1 VDFQITVGARGDR
14 VTSIYAQ
21 VRDAILDGRLRAGEQ
36 LPPSRELAGRLLVSR
51 NTVALAYERLTAEG
65 FLVAKVGA
73 GTFVS
78 GDRPGTRTRTAP
90 EGTGIRPR
98 AIWADAQLFG
108 LPHPTQPKFNFSVGI
123 PDPRLFP
130 WETWRRLVSQV
141 LRPATFRPNGYDD
154 PAGNAELRAA
164 IARYI
169 GVSRSVRAAAEDVL
183 ITRGAQQ
190 ALDLIGRVLIEPG
203 DVVAVE
209 EPGYPPARAL
219 FHSLGAR
226 VTGVPVDS
234 EGIAVQSIPRTAR
247 LVYTTPSHQF
257 PLGTA
262 MSMARRTALLDW
274 AQRHDAVIIED
285 DYDSEFRF
293 ADRPLEPLQSLD
305 RTGRVLYVGS
315 FAKTLSPMLRMGFLV
330 APGSLRDALHAA
342 RQYTDWHNELVGQ
355 VALARFIDDGLL
367 ARHVR
372 KATREYARR
381 HAIISR
387 ILAQDFADW
396 FDVIPSSAGLHLCA
410 PLRPHATIDMAALAA
425 QTTDAGIAVDQLT
438 TFGGGPGFVFG
449 YGGINDTDIPAGLA
463 RLAGIIQGFQFWRS

>member
-1 VDFQITVGARGDR
+1 VDFQITVGDRGDR
-14 VTSIYAQ
+14 ATRIYGQ

-36 LPPSRELAGRLLVSR
+36 LPPSRELAARLLVSR

-65 FLVAKVGA
+65 FLVSKVGA

-78 GDRPGTRTRTAP
+78 GDRPGARARTAP
-90 EGTGIRPR
+90 EGAGVRPR
-98 AIWADAQLFG
+98 AVWADAQVFG
-108 LPHPTQPKFNFSVGI
+108 LPRPTRPKFDFSVGI
-123 PDPRLFP
+123 PDSRLFP
-130 WETWRRLVSQV
+130 WETWRRLVSQA
-141 LRPATFRPNGYDD
+141 LRPGAFPSPGYDD

-169 GVSRSVRAAAEDVL
+169 GLSRSVRAAAEDVL

-219 FHSLGAR
+219 FGSLGAR
-226 VTGVPVDS
+226 VAGVPVDG
-234 EGIAVQSIPRTAR
+234 EGIAVQSIPRNAR

-262 MSMARRTALLDW
+262 MSLARRTALLAW

-315 FAKTLSPMLRMGFLV
+315 FAKTLLPMLRMGFLV
-330 APGSLRDALHAA
+330 APTSLRNALHAA
-342 RQYTDWHNELVGQ
+342 KQYTDWHNELVGQ

-372 KATREYARR
+372 KATREYAGR
-381 HAIISR
+381 HARISA
-387 ILAQDFADW
+387 ILARDFADW
-396 FDVIPSSAGLHLCA
+396 FDVIPSGAGLHLCA
-410 PLRPHATIDMAALAA
+410 PLRPHASVDMDSLAA
-425 QTTDAGIAVDQLT
+425 QTIDAGVAVDQLT
-438 TFGGGPGFVFG
+438 AFGGGPGFVFG
-449 YGGINDTDIPAGLA
+449 YGGIDEADIPAGLA

>member
-1 VDFQITVGARGDR
+1 MDFQITVGDRGDR
-14 VTSIYAQ
+14 ATTIYRQ
-21 VRDAILDGRLRAGEQ
+21 VRDAILDGRLRANEQ
-36 LPPSRELAGRLLVSR
+36 LPPSRELAARLLVSR
-51 NTVALAYERLTAEG
+51 NTVALVYERLTAEG
-65 FLVAKVGA
+65 FLVSKVGA

-90 EGTGIRPR
+90 EGTGVRPR
-98 AIWADAQLFG
+98 AIWADARLFG
-108 LPHPTQPKFNFSVGI
+108 LPRPAQPKFNFSVGI
-123 PDPRLFP
+123 PDPGLFP

-141 LRPATFRPNGYDD
+141 LRPATFRPHGYDD
-154 PAGNAELRAA
+154 PAGNLELRAA
-164 IARYI
+164 IARYV

-190 ALDLIGRVLIEPG
+190 ALDLIARVLIEPG

-226 VTGVPVDS
+226 VVGVPVDE
-234 EGIAVQSIPRTAR
+234 EGIAVRSIPRTAR

-262 MSMARRTALLDW
+262 MSMARRTALLAW

-315 FAKTLSPMLRMGFLV
+315 FAKTLSPMLRLGFL
-330 APGSLRDALHAA
+330 
-342 RQYTDWHNELVGQ
+342 
-355 VALARFIDDGLL
+355 
-367 ARHVR
+367 
-372 KATREYARR
+372 
-381 HAIISR
+381 
-387 ILAQDFADW
+387 
-396 FDVIPSSAGLHLCA
+396 
-410 PLRPHATIDMAALAA
+410 
-425 QTTDAGIAVDQLT
+425 
-438 TFGGGPGFVFG
+438 
-449 YGGINDTDIPAGLA
+449 
-463 RLAGIIQGFQFWRS
+463 